1 MKRKILK
8 MLLTG
13 LLVLSMGLGA
23 CRSGEDGNFSS
34 SDSSPRDSFSQ
45 ISSSSRTDSS
55 SALPDVSAV
64 VFADFSCVY
73 DGQVHTI
80 TVSGLPAGVEAVY
93 ENNKAKDAG
102 TYRATAKLYAGEKQ
116 IDTLTATLKIEKR
129 EAKVVIDDQASM
141 LEDVKELTFTV
152 EGALEGDELNIEL
165 SVEKTESG
173 VKQIRGTYSNKNYT
187 VTFSGGEYV
196 FSEYLFDSSDMKNYS
211 APFLPGYAPFALYDT
226 SVFSG
231 AVITSISF
239 PYSGLAGGYT
249 ADSPNL
255 YMPVYVVKSD
265 FSTPQSECTVENGKK
280 INLDFTGK
288 LGGVSAGDWL
298 TADNLHIEVGTEE
311 TLAFGDAQMAVL
323 PMFLRDNAAY
333 GFWNRIFGTKGQNNH
348 SLIFKIAGYKAKA
361 KETADATY
369 ISFLGDSIST
379 YAGWSNNGKYN
390 ATISSN
396 AVWFPNSNY
405 TGADMAVE
413 KTWWYQTVKALD
425 YALCVNNSWSGSQ
438 VTTSQT
444 YNVRAKN
451 LHNALGQAPDVV
463 VILMGVNDYAAG
475 AAVGNYD
482 GAFAPPL
489 SPGNF
494 SEAYGRTVANILDAY
509 EGVEIYCCTFLPDR
523 KRFSGSVNQNGIE
536 ESAYN
541 ESIKKIAGNMGVNLI
556 DLYADSG
563 ITPQTISAYTVDRLH
578 PNAAGMQRMSNIVAE
593 ALRNGQTGK
602 NAA

>member
-255 YMPVYVVKSD
+255 YMPVYVV
-265 FSTPQSECTVENGKK
+265 
-280 INLDFTGK
+280 
-288 LGGVSAGDWL
+288 
-298 TADNLHIEVGTEE
+298 
-311 TLAFGDAQMAVL
+311 
-323 PMFLRDNAAY
+323 
-333 GFWNRIFGTKGQNNH
+333 
-348 SLIFKIAGYKAKA
+348 
-361 KETADATY
+361 
-369 ISFLGDSIST
+369 
-379 YAGWSNNGKYN
+379 
-390 ATISSN
+390 
-396 AVWFPNSNY
+396 
-405 TGADMAVE
+405 
-413 KTWWYQTVKALD
+413 
-425 YALCVNNSWSGSQ
+425 
-438 VTTSQT
+438 
-444 YNVRAKN
+444 
-451 LHNALGQAPDVV
+451 
-463 VILMGVNDYAAG
+463 
-475 AAVGNYD
+475 
-482 GAFAPPL
+482 
-489 SPGNF
+489 
-494 SEAYGRTVANILDAY
+494 
-509 EGVEIYCCTFLPDR
+509 
-523 KRFSGSVNQNGIE
+523 
-536 ESAYN
+536 
-541 ESIKKIAGNMGVNLI
+541 
-556 DLYADSG
+556 
-563 ITPQTISAYTVDRLH
+563 
-578 PNAAGMQRMSNIVAE
+578 
-593 ALRNGQTGK
+593 
-602 NAA
+602 